1 MFIDS
6 SKILIEPNEILR
18 KKSVDVTLPLSDQDK
33 ELLSDMLQYVRNSR
47 DEEFCEKYKC
57 KASVGIA
64 APQVGVNK
72 KMLAVSIEDE
82 DETIEFV
89 LANVKLVSNST
100 QMCCLE
106 NGESCLSVTPDVEG
120 IVKRYYKIKVKA
132 YNLLTDREEIISLKG
147 YPAIV
152 MQHEMD
158 HLYGILY
165 FDHINKANPW
175 YIDPKV
181 IKI

>member
-1 MFIDS
+1 M
-6 SKILIEPNEILR
+6 SKVLSKDIENTE
-18 KKSVDVTLPLSDQDK
+18 KKDTDIK
-33 ELLSDMLQYVRNSR
+33 
-47 DEEFCEKYKC
+47 
-57 KASVGIA
+57 
-64 APQVGVNK
+64 
-72 KMLAVSIEDE
+72 
-82 DETIEFV
+82 
-89 LANVKLVSNST
+89 
-100 QMCCLE
+100 
-106 NGESCLSVTPDVEG
+106 
-120 IVKRYYKIKVKA
+120 KRYYKIKVKA